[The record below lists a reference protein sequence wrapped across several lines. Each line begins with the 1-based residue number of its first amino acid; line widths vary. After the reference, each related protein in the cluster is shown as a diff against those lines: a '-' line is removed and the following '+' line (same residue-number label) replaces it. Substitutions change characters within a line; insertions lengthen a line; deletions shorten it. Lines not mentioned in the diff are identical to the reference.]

1 MRIQPSRIIC
11 ATDLTDYGNQTV
23 VYGTAF
29 ARLFN
34 AKLNVCHVTEE
45 PYMTSMHGH
54 LSMDFIDIQ
63 KKLMDT
69 AREQIDKLMA
79 HRAVDWEA
87 SVVAGHVAD
96 EITAL
101 VTEKGADLVITAT
114 QVKSGIKRFILGSVT
129 EHLMPTLSKPL
140 LVLRGDK
147 EKTLESAEQDFRL
160 KRILV
165 GCDFSADASLAFQH
179 ALSFAQE
186 FQAELHLAH
195 VTVPPV
201 FNMYPGPY
209 IEPTDQP
216 AQRISE
222 EYRQKLNDL
231 FPEDAENW
239 CTRKTVVLAGQPH
252 EELNDYAKENDI
264 DLIVLGTRGI
274 GMVETL
280 FIGSTT
286 DRLIRNAPC
295 PVLSVCH
302 PPAA

>member
-11 ATDLTDYGNQTV
+11 ATDLSDYANQTV
-23 VYGTAF
+23 VYGTAI
-29 ARLFN
+29 AKLFN
-34 AKLNVCHVTEE
+34 AKLYVCHVTEE

-54 LSMDFIDIQ
+54 LAIDFIDIQ

-69 AREQIDKLMA
+69 AKEQLDEMMA
-79 HRAVDWEA
+79 DHKIDWEA
-87 SVVAGHVAD
+87 VVVPGHVPD
-96 EITAL
+96 EITTL
-101 VTEKGADLVITAT
+101 VQEKKADLVITAAH
-114 QVKSGIKRFILGSVT
+114 VKSGLKRLILGSVT
-129 EHLMPTLSKPL
+129 EHLMRTLQTPL
-140 LVLRGDK
+140 LVLRGPKDK
-147 EKTLESAEQDFRL
+147 ILETTDQDFKL

-165 GCDFSADASLAFQH
+165 GCDFSADSNLAFNH

-216 AQRISE
+216 TQRISE
-222 EYRQKLNDL
+222 EYQQKLKDL
-231 FPEDAENW
+231 FPEDAANW
-239 CTRKTVVLAGQPH
+239 CTHKIVVLAGHPH
-252 EELNDYAKENDI
+252 EELNDYAKANDI

-286 DRLIRNAPC
+286 DRLIRHATC

-302 PPAA
+302 KPA